1 MMILAHKPLRFMRVS
16 LLVGLL
22 LLFVPLKGI
31 ESQPPVIAISDKPS
45 SAPSTLPFEVG
56 EKLSYDVS
64 WKIFDAGTA
73 TMVLVDRVWFQ
84 NEEMYKVN
92 AVVRSTGIV
101 STLFK
106 VVDVFESFFHT
117 KELCSYRIMKDILE
131 GRRHRNTVVT
141 FDRRSL
147 TARMEDKDLTK
158 PDSGIKRIE
167 NSIPGCVQDV
177 ISALYVVRT
186 KSLKVGEQIH
196 FPISDGGR
204 TYDVVV
210 EIQAKEEIRTPAGSF
225 QTFRLE
231 PRVFDGLFKSR
242 GRLFVWVS
250 DDRAKM
256 PVQLKARMNIGTI
269 TAALTQVS
277 KITPAH

>member
-1 MMILAHKPLRFMRVS
+1 MMILTPRRLRFMGVA
-16 LLVGLL
+16 LL
-22 LLFVPLKGI
+22 LILLFLFEPLKGI
-31 ESQPPVIAISDKPS
+31 ESQRPVNAISEKPS
-45 SAPSTLPFEVG
+45 LAPSTLPFEVG
-56 EKLSYDVS
+56 EKLSYDVY

-73 TMVLVDRVWFQ
+73 TMQLVDRVWFQ

-92 AVVRSTGIV
+92 AVVRSTGVV

-131 GRRHRNTVVT
+131 GRRHRNTIVT

-147 TARMEDKDLTK
+147 MARMEDKDLTK
-158 PDSGIKRIE
+158 PDSAIKRVE
-167 NSIPGCVQDV
+167 SSVPGCVQDV

-186 KSLKVGEQIH
+186 KNLKVGEQLH
-196 FPISDGGR
+196 FPISDGGH

-225 QTFRLE
+225 QTLRLE

-242 GRLFVWVS
+242 GRLFIWVT
-250 DDRAKM
+250 DDYAKM

-269 TAALTQVS
+269 TAALTQVT
-277 KITPAH
+277 KVTPTH

>member
-1 MMILAHKPLRFMRVS
+1 MMILAHKRLRFMSVS

-22 LLFVPLKGI
+22 LLFEPLKGI

-147 TARMEDKDLTK
+147 TARMEDKDLTQT
-158 PDSGIKRIE
+158 RIGDQARRKFY
-167 NSIPGCVQDV
+167 SRLCAGCHL
-177 ISALYVVRT
+177 SALRRSDQKPQGRRVRFT
-186 KSLKVGEQIH
+186 
-196 FPISDGGR
+196 
-204 TYDVVV
+204 
-210 EIQAKEEIRTPAGSF
+210 
-225 QTFRLE
+225 
-231 PRVFDGLFKSR
+231 SR
-242 GRLFVWVS
+242 S
-250 DDRAKM
+250 ATED
-256 PVQLKARMNIGTI
+256 
-269 TAALTQVS
+269 ALTTS
-277 KITPAH
+277 S